1 MLKQLRLST
10 KLKALRQQLEA
21 FIEKRD
27 GFKKR
32 ETELSQS
39 LEEATTQEDIDLIN
53 GEIESLENEVNEADC
68 DGNITRIEDEI
79 ADIENELEEIGKPA
93 PQPTTGEPEE
103 KRNKEAIKMVR
114 TRGIFAKF
122 TQQRRAE
129 ILAADGVQE
138 FLERAREFKARK
150 QSVTGAEL
158 LIPETILGIVRENI
172 GAYSKL
178 INKVGFASVRGTSRI
193 PIAGSFPEA
202 IWTEMTGAIN
212 EMNIDFSA
220 IEADGYKV
228 AGFFA
233 VPNSTLEDDAG
244 ELLAFMLEALSA
256 SIGIAID
263 KAIVFGTGKK
273 MPLGFV
279 SRLAQTEKPGDWSN
293 DAPVWNDLHES
304 NIKKYDLGALSGKEF
319 FAALMEAFA
328 IPTPKYNSA
337 DSKAIWVMNRKTH
350 LDLIA
355 KTIEF
360 NSAAALVAQQNNTM
374 PIVGGE
380 IIELEFMA
388 DYDIAGGFG
397 VQYKLIERGGSS
409 INSSEHVKFIQE
421 QTVMKVTARYDG
433 MPVIAEAFILFN
445 YRNIAPTTSAPF
457 AADSANT
464 DLVALKGLTIGDA
477 TLFPKAFD
485 KDTLNYHCTV
495 KAHSQKITAVALDSD
510 ATVTIKNGDTVV
522 ENESNATFKAGENI
536 LTITVTNAHATPRTY
551 TVVVIDE
558 AA

>member
-1 MLKQLRLST
+1 MLKQLRLNT
-10 KLKALRQQLEA
+10 KLKELRQQLKA

-39 LEEATTQEDIDLIN
+39 LEEATTQEDINLIN
-53 GEIESLENEVNEADC
+53 SEIESLETEVNEADC
-68 DGNITRIEDEI
+68 DGNITRIEGEI
-79 ADIENELEEIGKPA
+79 ADVENELKEIGKPA
-93 PQPTTGEPEE
+93 SQPATGEPED

-122 TQQRRAE
+122 TEQRRAE

-178 INKVGFASVRGTSRI
+178 INKVSLVPVRGTSRT
-193 PIAGSFPEA
+193 PIAGEIPEA
-202 IWTEMTGAIN
+202 IWTEMTGAVN
-212 EMNIDFSA
+212 EMEIDFSA

-228 AGFFA
+228 SGFFP
-233 VPNSTLEDDAG
+233 VPNSTLEDDTG

-256 SIGIAID
+256 SIGIALD
-263 KAIVFGTGKK
+263 KAIVYGTGKK

-279 SRLAQTEKPGDWSN
+279 PRLAQIEKPSDWSN
-293 DAPVWNDLHES
+293 DAPAWNDLHES
-304 NIKKYDLGALSGKEF
+304 NIKKYDLDALSGKEF

-328 IPTPKYNSA
+328 IPTPKYNSVNG
-337 DSKAIWVMNRKTH
+337 DIIWVMNRRTH
-350 LDLIA
+350 LDIVA

-374 PIVGGE
+374 PVIGGE

-388 DYDIAGGFG
+388 DYDVAGGFG
-397 VQYKLIERGGSS
+397 MQYKLIERAGSS
-409 INSSEHVKFIQE
+409 INTSEHVRFIQD

-433 MPVIAEAFILFN
+433 KPVIADAFVLFN
-445 YRNIAPTTSAPF
+445 YKNITPTTSTIF

-464 DLVALKGLTIGDA
+464 DLVSLKGLTIGDV

-495 KAHSQKITAVALDSD
+495 TAHSQKITATALNSD

-522 ENESNATFKAGENI
+522 KNESNATFKAGENI

-558 AA
+558 TA